1 MKEKYFKN
9 IILYKSILLI
19 LIIIWGGTVQISNAE
34 SSDRN
39 NLTDLGGILFSIFSV
54 LYLVTSYQLY
64 NFKVLGK
71 KLFAPLVATFIV
83 LGLQLK
89 QWTQYRLIRIYFI
102 WLFSILF
109 HLYSLLLKA
118 LSWEWFT
125 FQVLRK
131 SLQMINEEPI
141 SKSNRCSICLPR
153 NFL

>member
-1 MKEKYFKN
+1 M
-9 IILYKSILLI
+9 YKSILLI

-83 LGLQLK
+83 LGFATETMNPIQIDKNLFYLVIFYIVSPIFFIAQGLV
-89 QWTQYRLIRIYFI
+89 IGMIYFS
-102 WLFSILF
+102 SIKEKF
-109 HLYSLLLKA
+109 ADH
-118 LSWEWFT
+118 
-125 FQVLRK
+125 
-131 SLQMINEEPI
+131 
-141 SKSNRCSICLPR
+141 
-153 NFL
+153 

>member
-83 LGLQLK
+83 LGFATETINPMQIDKNLFYLVIFYIVSPIFFIAQGLVMGM
-89 QWTQYRLIRIYFI
+89 IYF
-102 WLFSILF
+102 S
-109 HLYSLLLKA
+109 S
-118 LSWEWFT
+118 
-125 FQVLRK
+125 
-131 SLQMINEEPI
+131 INE
-141 SKSNRCSICLPR
+141 K
-153 NFL
+153 FADH

>member
-54 LYLVTSYQLY
+54 LYLITCYQLY

-83 LGLQLK
+83 LGFATETMNPMQIDTNLFYLVIFYIVSPIFFIAQGLVMGM
-89 QWTQYRLIRIYFI
+89 IY
-102 WLFSILF
+102 
-109 HLYSLLLKA
+109 
-118 LSWEWFT
+118 LS
-125 FQVLRK
+125 
-131 SLQMINEEPI
+131 SINEKF
-141 SKSNRCSICLPR
+141 SDD
-153 NFL
+153 

>member
-54 LYLVTSYQLY
+54 LYLITCYQLY
-64 NFKVLGK
+64 NFKILGK

-83 LGLQLK
+83 LGFATETINPMQIDKDLFYL
-89 QWTQYRLIRIYFI
+89 LIFYLVSPIFFIAQGLVMGMIYF
-102 WLFSILF
+102 S
-109 HLYSLLLKA
+109 S
-118 LSWEWFT
+118 
-125 FQVLRK
+125 
-131 SLQMINEEPI
+131 INE
-141 SKSNRCSICLPR
+141 KFADHL
-153 NFL
+153 

>member
-9 IILYKSILLI
+9 IVLYKSILLI

-54 LYLVTSYQLY
+54 LYLITCYQLY

-83 LGLQLK
+83 LGFATETMNPIQIDKNLFYLVIFYIVSPIFFIAQGLVMGM
-89 QWTQYRLIRIYFI
+89 IYFS
-102 WLFSILF
+102 SIKEKF
-109 HLYSLLLKA
+109 ADH
-118 LSWEWFT
+118 
-125 FQVLRK
+125 
-131 SLQMINEEPI
+131 
-141 SKSNRCSICLPR
+141 
-153 NFL
+153 